1 MKTTSY
7 TVGVHIRPGG
17 PGPLNSIFCS
27 TSISLNVANFFKSI
41 LLHKI
46 WRGGGEL
53 LLKNV
58 Q

>member
-1 MKTTSY
+1 MRVRS
-7 TVGVHIRPGG
+7 PG
-17 PGPLNSIFCS
+17 
-27 TSISLNVANFFKSI
+27 SLNLKICSMSIPLTVANFFKSI